1 MKIAS
6 VSYSHNAS
14 LSILEKGKII
24 YFIEEE
30 RLSRIKNDSFCKNI
44 LKKLNNYDYDFLLI
58 SGLERCYFEQE
69 ELKNSVSFLD
79 RHHLTHAACGFYNSG
94 FKEAAII
101 VVDGVGSHLHNNV
114 YEGESVFVASYPAN
128 FNIIIQNTFVIN
140 KENKINQNLT
150 VGRAFE
156 IVSEYIG
163 FNTLD
168 AGKTMGLSA
177 YGKNNKN
184 IPEFFTP
191 YFNSVYPNVLIDKTF
206 NKKDLAFAVQR
217 DTEKRLEYLI
227 NETIKKT
234 NLNQFVLT
242 GGYALN
248 CVNNFKVLQKFP
260 EIEFF
265 IEPISSDSGCSYGAA
280 KYWWHLKTSDKT
292 IRTLTSLYLG
302 HEQN

>member
-1 MKIAS
+1 LKIAS
-6 VSYSHNAS
+6 LSYSHNAS
-14 LSILEKGKII
+14 LSILEKGEIT

-30 RLSRIKNDSFCKNI
+30 RLSRIKNDDFCKNI
-44 LKKLNNYDYDFLLI
+44 FNKINNYDFLLI
-58 SGLERCYFEQE
+58 SGLERCYFKQKK
-69 ELKNSVSFLD
+69 LKNSISFLD

-94 FKEAAII
+94 FQEAAII
-101 VVDGVGSHLHNNV
+101 VVDGVGSRLHDNV
-114 YEGESVFVASYPAN
+114 YEGESVFLASYPAN
-128 FNIIIQNTFVIN
+128 FKIIIQNNFVMT
-140 KENKINQNLT
+140 KNKINQNLT

-163 FNTLD
+163 FKTLD

-177 YGKNNKN
+177 YGRNNKN
-184 IPEFFTP
+184 IPEFFSP
-191 YFNSVYPNVLIDKTF
+191 HFNSVYPNILIDKTF

-234 NLNQFVLT
+234 NLNKFVLT

-248 CVNNFKVLQKFP
+248 CVNNYKILKKFP
-260 EIEFF
+260 KIKFF
-265 IEPISSDSGCSYGAA
+265 IEPISSDAGCSYGAA

-292 IRTLTSLYLG
+292 IRPLKSLYLG
-302 HEQN
+302 HE